1 MSRGAGIQKPFDIM
15 SESVSRRL
23 AIRQSR
29 GELPANATELE
40 LLEFEKKKDIISS
53 ND

>member
-1 MSRGAGIQKPFDIM
+1 M